1 MNRKEKEN
9 KIKFC
14 LQTKK
19 NIQESIVDNTIK
31 LRFQRH
37 VPLHTGVPRMGYR
50 LDWTVQNSQ
59 SVTSSC
65 EQPVR

>member
-31 LRFQRH
+31 QIPTACTTAHWCAKNGLQAW
-37 VPLHTGVPRMGYR
+37 
-50 LDWTVQNSQ
+50 LDSA
-59 SVTSSC
+59 
-65 EQPVR
+65 EQPICNLQLWATC